1 MWQQRSGAL
10 DLPFAHA
17 AVASAIVPLQHCVSQ
32 ASTLRFSGM
41 LQALEKKEEQLG
53 ITPEP
58 AIAELMS
65 GMHHDDDPSCNVAL
79 TLQACLY
86 LFFND

>member
-10 DLPFAHA
+10 DSSFAHA
-17 AVASAIVPLQHCVSQ
+17 AVASAIVPVQHCL
-32 ASTLRFSGM
+32 LRFAGM

-79 TLQACLY
+79 TLQACSFLVFY
-86 LFFND
+86 D